1 MKKSKKRKG
10 KRKPVSLIEVC
21 EITSMSHYIVIAET
35 GSVINASSS
44 GLLIEIHRKDFLT
57 EDLKGTLNLDHLI
70 GQEIAFFIPQMNIDL
85 DGSIARTEHRGNGIF
100 HIGFQFSQNIP
111 EYWRECLID
120 LLPSGAH
127 SFDNVL

>member
-57 EDLKGTLNLDHLI
+57 EDLKGTLNLDHRSQACCGTNALS
-70 GQEIAFFIPQMNIDL
+70 P
-85 DGSIARTEHRGNGIF
+85 GISTTQPTGAN
-100 HIGFQFSQNIP
+100 H
-111 EYWRECLID
+111 ECLED
-120 LLPSGAH
+120 LPTDGRL
-127 SFDNVL
+127 